1 MNFGPN
7 EMMMDLFRSEV
18 ETHSEALSAALLR
31 LERDPSE
38 TSCYDSMMR
47 AAHSIK
53 GAARIVRVD
62 NAVEIAHALEDCF
75 VAAQRGELQITPS
88 DFDLLLRSVDLL
100 TRISELTKSD
110 ADEMQTGD
118 AQMSASITTCVQ
130 QLHDLRSGKRTDA
143 PLSVATNQPMV
154 EPSKIATAT
163 LPSHSSEIVSSVPA
177 ISKVVSQVTLAKP
190 SQPSRCKIPTHFSRS
205 EAESTRVW
213 LLDQLKSNAAEIEFD
228 FSETKEIDPIALAF
242 LDSARGFVAKHAGAS
257 LAYRSLSPEIELVFG
272 ATGIQTE

>member
-1 MNFGPN
+1 
-7 EMMMDLFRSEV
+7 MMMDLFRSEV

-88 DFDLLLRSVDLL
+88 DFDLLLRGVDLL

-110 ADEMQTGD
+110 VDELQAGD
-118 AQMSASITTCVQ
+118 VQMTASITTCVQ
-130 QLHDLRSGKRTDA
+130 QLHHLRSGKRTDA
-143 PLSVATNQPMV
+143 PSSELTSKPVV
-154 EPSKIATAT
+154 EPPKTATAT
-163 LPSHSSEIVSSVPA
+163 VPSHSSEIVRSVPA
-177 ISKVVSQVTLAKP
+177 VSKVVSQDTLSKP
-190 SQPSRCKIPTHFSRS
+190 SQPSRCKIPTNFSRS

-213 LLDQLKSNAAEIEFD
+213 LLDQLKSKAAKSNSTSVKPKRSIPWLWPSWTQPEDSSPSMLEL
-228 FSETKEIDPIALAF
+228 PLRIAP
-242 LDSARGFVAKHAGAS
+242 
-257 LAYRSLSPEIELVFG
+257 YRQRWS
-272 ATGIQTE
+272 